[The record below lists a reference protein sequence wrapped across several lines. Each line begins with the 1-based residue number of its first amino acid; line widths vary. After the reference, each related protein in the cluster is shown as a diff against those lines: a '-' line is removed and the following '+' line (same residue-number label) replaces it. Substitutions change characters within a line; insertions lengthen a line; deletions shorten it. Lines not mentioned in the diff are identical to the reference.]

1 MHLDTTERQYPK
13 YVAANFTV
21 ATAAEA
27 TIKLPPGSLVVG
39 GGSTVVTGATGTSP
53 TITATDNASAPFALI
68 NAGAVSAA
76 GTVAAL
82 AAGSVGR
89 YYPAGATITFTTGG
103 TAPAGGEFIVN
114 IGYIIVGFPSA
125 GANELYRV

>member
-13 YVAANFTV
+13 YVAANFTI
-21 ATAAEA
+21 ATAADA
-27 TIKLPPGSLVVG
+27 TIKLPPGSLITN
-39 GGSTVVTGATGTSP
+39 GGSTVVTAATGTSP

-68 NAGAVSAA
+68 SAGAVGVA

-82 AAGSVGR
+82 ASNAVGR
-89 YYPAGATITFTTGG
+89 YYPAGATIAFTTGG
-103 TAPAGGEFIVN
+103 TTPGGGEFIVR
-114 IGYIIVGFPSA
+114 IEYIIVGFPSS